1 MNKVLLGLRIRSWLL
16 IGVFIALAG
25 LLLVEA
31 NQLTPAAQKDPEAA
45 AAEYARTLAGVL
57 ETPQGG
63 LPRFDLVLL
72 GMGLDG
78 LAYQMTVL
86 IRATVID
93 FADDLLE
100 ASRYPRVR
108 GSLRCVECGHFA
120 GRRAV
125 GYGQLYCT
133 DRCKKRAAKRR
144 SRARSKDRTD
154 GDVGRSAA

>member
-1 MNKVLLGLRIRSWLL
+1 MRWTEDELDWLNEWYSEQ
-16 IGVFIALAG
+16 VPY
-25 LLLVEA
+25 
-31 NQLTPAAQKDPEAA
+31 LTPTGDRTEIDPFALDTFANE
-45 AAEYARTLAGVL
+45 GS
-57 ETPQGG
+57 
-63 LPRFDLVLL
+63 L

-108 GSLRCVECGHFA
+108 GSLRCIECGRFA
-120 GRRAV
+120 GRRAL

-144 SRARSKDRTD
+144 SRARSKDRANV
-154 GDVGRSAA
+154 DVGRSAA